1 MCCPSNEVVRSFL
14 ALGGLQEDK
23 LCVTLQA
30 TMTPSNGL
38 SNLLIPYREQ
48 PRSTRIMFA
57 YTRPAFPVTKQTK
70 YAPISFSRATSIPRF
85 MMMVETLSCC
95 SWRASQHPAVQS
107 LVLPTKGPETSLFAP
122 CLVFWSRDEGSVF
135 PPRVAP
141 PISRFRSD
149 SGAYSQAPPVL
160 LSSPLKTIWFVDST
174 GHSTPGLLT
183 VLSLSREAA
192 KAGRKVPA

>member
-1 MCCPSNEVVRSFL
+1 MCCPSNEVVRSVL
-14 ALGGLQEDK
+14 ALGALQEDK

-48 PRSTRIMFA
+48 TRSTRIMFA
-57 YTRPAFPVTKQTK
+57 YTRPAFPVTKQTQN
-70 YAPISFSRATSIPRF
+70 APISFSRASSIPRF
-85 MMMVETLSCC
+85 MMVETLSCC

-122 CLVFWSRDEGSVF
+122 CLVFWSRDEGSVV
-135 PPRVAP
+135 PPSVAS
-141 PISRFRSD
+141 PISRSRSD

-160 LSSPLKTIWFVDST
+160 LPSPLKTIWFADST

-183 VLSLSREAA
+183 VLSLPREAA

>member
-1 MCCPSNEVVRSFL
+1 MCCPSNEVVRSVL
-14 ALGGLQEDK
+14 ALGALQEDK

-30 TMTPSNGL
+30 TRTRSNRL

-57 YTRPAFPVTKQTK
+57 YTRPAFPVTKQTQ

-85 MMMVETLSCC
+85 MMVETLSCC
-95 SWRASQHPAVQS
+95 SWRASQPPAVQS

-122 CLVFWSRDEGSVF
+122 CLVFWSRDEGSVV
-135 PPRVAP
+135 PPSVAP
-141 PISRFRSD
+141 PISRSRSD

-160 LSSPLKTIWFVDST
+160 LPSPLKTIWFVDST

-183 VLSLSREAA
+183 VFSLPREAA
-192 KAGRKVPA
+192 KAGHKVPA